1 MPTRREQFEAI
12 ANDLPIGR
20 DPVSVRRRLEAM
32 EMVLERA
39 FVVPGINRPI
49 GLDAIIG
56 LIPVVG
62 DLVTT
67 AMGAWLVW
75 EARNL
80 GMSKFQLTRMA
91 ANIGIDTAV
100 GAIPLVGDL
109 FDFAFRSNTKNLRI
123 IKRYLDKHHPS
134 TMTVEGEVV
143 VARPGSGLREI
154 ETDIGGRG

>member
-20 DPVSVRRRLEAM
+20 DPASVRRRLEAM
-32 EMVLERA
+32 ETVLERA
-39 FVVPGINRPI
+39 FVLPGINRPI

-56 LIPVVG
+56 LIPVIG

-143 VARPGSGLREI
+143 ARPGSDLREI
-154 ETDIGGRG
+154 ETDVGGRR